1 MKVLREV
8 TEDLRK
14 QTGRSV
20 PNFDPD
26 DGGIEAEMLFVLQD
40 PEPTV
45 EDTDFISRDNYL
57 FNRRDGSARNI
68 ARARYDV
75 DLDRERMIPWNAIRG
90 RHLRRTWIRNAK
102 R

>member
-1 MKVLREV
+1 MKVLREF
-8 TEDLRK
+8 TGDLRK

-40 PEPTV
+40 PRPTV

-57 FNRRDGSARNI
+57 FNRRDGSARN
-68 ARARYDV
+68 ASMKRSGRSRNSW
-75 DLDRERMIPWNAIRG
+75 DLVV
-90 RHLRRTWIRNAK
+90 RRSK
-102 R
+102 G